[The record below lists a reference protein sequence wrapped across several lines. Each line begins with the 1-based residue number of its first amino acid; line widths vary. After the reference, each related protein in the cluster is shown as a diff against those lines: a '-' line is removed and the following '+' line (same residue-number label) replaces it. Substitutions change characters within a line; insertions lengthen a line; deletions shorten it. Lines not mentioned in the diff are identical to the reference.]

1 VTPIDQVRSRPG
13 GRNAQVRARVF
24 DAIRQALESGDS
36 DNLAID
42 RLAERAGVHRATIYR
57 RWLSTEGLV
66 ADLLAELTPLDTPLP
81 DTGSLRDDLTEV
93 VARVAATATAPA
105 ALVLSRIVAGSAD
118 THLGA
123 AARGYWASVL
133 DHTAEVIRRAQQRG
147 QATTDVDAVAAIE
160 SLLAPIHFR
169 LLVMHQPI
177 TDEFCTGLVDRTIHM
192 IR

>member
-1 VTPIDQVRSRPG
+1 
-13 GRNAQVRARVF
+13 
-24 DAIRQALESGDS
+24 
-36 DNLAID
+36 
-42 RLAERAGVHRATIYR
+42 
-57 RWLSTEGLV
+57 
-66 ADLLAELTPLDTPLP
+66 
-81 DTGSLRDDLTEV
+81 
-93 VARVAATATAPA
+93 
-105 ALVLSRIVAGSAD
+105 
-118 THLGA
+118 
-123 AARGYWASVL
+123 VL